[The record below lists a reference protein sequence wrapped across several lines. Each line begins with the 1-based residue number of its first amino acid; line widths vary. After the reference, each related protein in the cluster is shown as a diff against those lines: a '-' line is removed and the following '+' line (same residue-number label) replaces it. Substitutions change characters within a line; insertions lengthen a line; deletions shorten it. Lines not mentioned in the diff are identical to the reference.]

1 MIGRLRGALVARSEG
16 SVVIDVAGV
25 GYEVAVTPRTLAE
38 LPGVGEE
45 VVLHTHLLHREDT
58 MSLFGFPTESERD
71 LYRILLG
78 ASGVGPKVA
87 LAISATLTPSELQ
100 TAVLAEDAGTLELV
114 PGIGKRGAQKLII
127 ELRPKL
133 DLPIGDVVGP
143 ADTSLSE
150 VRQALDALG
159 YGTAEV
165 REAISAIATD
175 GSTEDMVRAA
185 LQHLGSER

>member
-1 MIGRLRGALVARSEG
+1 M
-16 SVVIDVAGV
+16 
-25 GYEVAVTPRTLAE
+25 AVTPRTLAE

-58 MSLFGFPTESERD
+58 MSLFGFGTSSERD
-71 LYRILLG
+71 LYRVLLG
-78 ASGVGPKVA
+78 ANGVGPKVA

-100 TAVLAEDAGTLELV
+100 TAVLAEDAATLELV

-127 ELRPKL
+127 ELRPKM
-133 DLPIGDVVGP
+133 DLPIGAGT
-143 ADTSLSE
+143 ASNTNLSE

-159 YGTAEV
+159 YGAVEV
-165 REAISAIATD
+165 KDALSAIETD